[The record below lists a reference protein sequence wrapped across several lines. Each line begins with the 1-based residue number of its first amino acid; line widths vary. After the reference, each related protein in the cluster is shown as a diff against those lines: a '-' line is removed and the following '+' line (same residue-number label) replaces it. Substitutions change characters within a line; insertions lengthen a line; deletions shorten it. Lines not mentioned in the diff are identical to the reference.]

1 MAVSTRVSAA
11 ATFYSNRMLPFRTG
25 TLVVS
30 KENQMLRRTLVALT
44 AAVALGCL
52 PITTNAFAAG
62 YIAGHGT
69 DDDLTSAYGGGYASN
84 PGYGSPV
91 PSYAGYGSGYGSAAY
106 GYPGYAYGSPGYG
119 YAGYPGYAYG
129 YGNGYPGYG
138 YGYGYGPAGAVGGV
152 IGGLLGGY

>member
-1 MAVSTRVSAA
+1 
-11 ATFYSNRMLPFRTG
+11 
-25 TLVVS
+25 
-30 KENQMLRRTLVALT
+30 MLRRTLVALT

-69 DDDLTSAYGGGYASN
+69 DDDVTSAYGGGYASN
-84 PGYGSPV
+84 PGYGYGSPG
-91 PSYAGYGSGYGSAAY
+91 PGYAGYGSGYGSAAY

-119 YAGYPGYAYG
+119 YAGYRGYAYG
-129 YGNGYPGYG
+129 YGDGYPG

-152 IGGLLGGY
+152 MIGGLLGGY